1 MTARMVIIKCLLASA
16 GSAERGAPPPKAK
29 ATGQRFR
36 GSGRRGAFTVPPL
49 AAGSAACEGAE
60 EEEEEGGVITDVLA
74 LSFGYTSHHH

>member
-1 MTARMVIIKCLLASA
+1 M
-16 GSAERGAPPPKAK
+16 PPKAK

-36 GSGRRGAFTVPPL
+36 GSGRRGAFTVPLL
-49 AAGSAACEGAE
+49 AAGFAACEGAE